1 MSRQTEIAA
10 LQRQA
15 ANATSLSE
23 QVELIR
29 QAELLKNEALEER
42 TANWSAEDAKINDVL
57 VPGFVHERHTAAT
70 DWITDLDT
78 SFDPREASNRM
89 VAEATLWFGRVSDD
103 VKSYGDE
110 YAEQARNLAR
120 RLAGQFGDG
129 AEVAERAFLDETA
142 RLRTQAVKT
151 GLVKEAGDY
160 DSGAMNPDE
169 TGDYALGNPVD
180 SNAPGVKTSALS
192 RPEEAS
198 TARERMIVRQ
208 ASFVDELYESLH
220 TAGSQP
226 HEGTPPDSLT
236 SGLPTG
242 ATDSNRGPVMQELAN
257 PNPSQDVV
265 PVNDPGLQNNQPFP
279 VSGNR
284 KESRMHVTCPNCHG
298 QGKVAVRKEAA
309 SGLPQIDQIVDPH
322 DAPSQTPYP
331 DEVAFPWGLNPAQ
344 QVQQHV
350 QEGEQ
355 QIAERNQRSPL
366 ASGAQSVRRQ
376 AGGRDNSGWIGD
388 MGARGTDYVGE
399 NIGQYPQ
406 GQAGGYQD
414 PVYGQGGDQAP
425 GPQRPYGHAEE
436 ADYTNNPGQN
446 WQPGQPTQ
454 ADQAWQSATN
464 VPGGGSQQ
472 AGPGGSVQ
480 ASWNSAID
488 ADPNLRAALEY
499 VEAVRRR
506 VGR

>member
-1 MSRQTEIAA
+1 MSRQTKIAE
-10 LQRQA
+10 LLRA
-15 ANATSLSE
+15 ASLAPTLSE
-23 QVELIR
+23 QVELVR
-29 QAELLKNEALEER
+29 QAELLKNEASLDAR
-42 TANWSAEDAKINDVL
+42 TASWSAEDAVINDHL
-57 VPGFVHERHTAAT
+57 VPGSVHERHTAAT
-70 DWITDLDT
+70 DWITELDT
-78 SFDPREASNRM
+78 SFDPREANNRM
-89 VAEATLWFGRVSDD
+89 VAEATLWFGRVNDD

-129 AEVAERAFLDETA
+129 ADVAERAFLDETD
-142 RLRTQAVKT
+142 RLRSQAVKA
-151 GLVKEAGDY
+151 GLVVEANY
-160 DSGAMNPDE
+160 DSGAMDSDQD
-169 TGDYALGNPVD
+169 GSLYDLGSQID
-180 SNAPGVKTSALS
+180 SNGPEQKTGSLVTQETS
-192 RPEEAS
+192 
-198 TARERMIVRQ
+198 RERMIVRE
-208 ASFVDELYESLH
+208 ASFVDDLYESLH
-220 TAGSQP
+220 VANVSGAQ
-226 HEGTPPDSLT
+226 PDSLS

-242 ATDSNRGPVMQELAN
+242 ATDSNRGPVMQELAVE
-257 PNPSQDVV
+257 NPSQDVV
-265 PVNDPGLQNNQPFP
+265 PANDPGLQNNQPFP

-284 KESRMHVTCPNCHG
+284 KESNMHVTCPSCHG
-298 QGKVAVRKEAA
+298 QGKVAVRVEAA

-322 DAPSQTPYP
+322 DAPAQTPYP
-331 DEVAFPWGLNPAQ
+331 GEVAFPWTLNPAA

-366 ASGAQSVRRQ
+366 ASGAQSAQRT

-425 GPQRPYGHAEE
+425 GPQRPYGNAEGD
-436 ADYTNNPGQN
+436 DYTNNPGQN

-464 VPGGGSQQ
+464 VPGAGSQQ

-480 ASWNSAID
+480 ASWAGAVNE
-488 ADPNLRAALEY
+488 DPNLRAALEY
-499 VEAVRRR
+499 VEATRRR
-506 VGR
+506 LGR

>member
-1 MSRQTEIAA
+1 MSQATEIAG
-10 LQRQA
+10 LLRKA
-15 ANATSLSE
+15 ASATSLSE
-23 QVELIR
+23 AQDFTR
-29 QAELLKNEALEER
+29 QAEELKSQQHA
-42 TANWSAEDAKINDVL
+42 AAFSADSWSAEDAKIRDTL
-57 VPGFVHERHTAAT
+57 VPAMVHERHTAAT
-70 DWITDLDT
+70 DWLTDLDT
-78 SFDPREASNRM
+78 SFDPREASNTM
-89 VAEATLWFGRVSDD
+89 VAEATLWFGRVSDE
-103 VKSYGDE
+103 VKAYGDE

-120 RLAGQFGDG
+120 RLSGRFGDG
-129 AEVAERAFLDETA
+129 ADVAERAFLDEAT
-142 RLRTQAVKT
+142 RLRTQAVKS
-151 GLVKEAGDY
+151 GVVKEAGDL
-160 DSGAMNPDE
+160 DTGAMNPDQS
-169 TGDYALGNPVD
+169 GDYALGNPVD
-180 SNAPGVKTSALS
+180 SNAPGVKTSSLQEDS
-192 RPEEAS
+192 S
-198 TARERMIVRQ
+198 TPRERMIVRQ
-208 ASFVDELYESLH
+208 ASFVDDLYESLH

-226 HEGTPPDSLT
+226 IEGAQPDSLS
-236 SGLPTG
+236 SGLPPG
-242 ATDSNRGPVMQELAN
+242 ATDSNRGPVMQELAE
-257 PNPSQDVV
+257 PNPSRDVV
-265 PVNDPGLQNNQPFP
+265 PVNDPGLQNQQPFP

-298 QGKVAVRKEAA
+298 QGKVAVRVEAA

-331 DEVAFPWGLNPAQ
+331 AEVAFPWGLNPAA

-355 QIAERNQRSPL
+355 QINERNQRSPL

-376 AGGRDNSGWIGD
+376 AGGRDNSGWAGD

-399 NIGQYPQ
+399 QIGQYPQ

-425 GPQRPYGHAEE
+425 GQMRPYGNAEE

-454 ADQAWQSATN
+454 MDNAWRSVTN

-480 ASWNSAID
+480 ASWKSAVNE
-488 ADPNLRAALEY
+488 DPNLRAALEY
-499 VEAVRRR
+499 VEAARRR